1 MGLESDNVG
10 RRGAGVETV
19 TEGGAE
25 VYGRVEEIR
34 GRRNKTSPGEERG
47 E

>member
-1 MGLESDNVG
+1 MESDSVG
-10 RRGAGVETV
+10 GRGAGVETV

-25 VYGRVEEIR
+25 VSGRVEEII
-34 GRRNKTSPGEERG
+34 GRRDKTSPGEERG